1 MSVIALSSLQSDAQI
16 RAAIAVCREI
26 TRTRA
31 GNFYWGLRLT
41 PEPRRSAMYAIYAW
55 MREADDIVDGQ
66 VFRAQ
71 SGANSSANSG
81 ASDIHAFRSAT
92 VDALAGR
99 SLSDKPIWRALSAVA
114 REYPL
119 DATDFHSMIDGQIA
133 DLQPR
138 RIADW
143 NELRA
148 YCCQVASTVGT
159 VCVRVWGYED
169 PLALELA
176 VDRGI
181 AFQLTNVLRDVVEDV
196 GLGRVYLPQEEFDR
210 FGITAEDLCT
220 WSKPA
225 QCEQLMR
232 AMIDRAREHFMRS
245 QPLDAMIDPMCRPTL
260 WALTEI
266 YRELLE
272 RIARDPSQISRKR
285 VSLPTLRKVMIALRA
300 RGMGRKS

>member
-1 MSVIALSSLQSDAQI
+1 MSMIVESALRDDPDV
-16 RAAIAVCREI
+16 RAAVAVCREI
-26 TRTRA
+26 TRARA

-41 PEPRRSAMYAIYAW
+41 PEPRRSAMYTIYAW

-66 VFRAQ
+66 TSR
-71 SGANSSANSG
+71 GAAG
-81 ASDIHAFRSAT
+81 EIVMRAFRTAT
-92 VDALAGR
+92 DEALAGR
-99 SLSDKPIWRALSAVA
+99 SRSVEPIWRALSAVA

-119 DATDFHSMIDGQIA
+119 DASDFHSMIDGQIA

-143 NELRA
+143 AQLRT

-159 VCVRVWGYED
+159 VCVRVWGYEN
-169 PLALELA
+169 PQALELA

-181 AFQLTNVLRDVVEDV
+181 AFQLTNIVRDVVEDV

-210 FGITAEDLCT
+210 AGITAEELCAWT
-220 WSKPA
+220 KPA

-232 AMIDRAREHFMRS
+232 VMIDRAREHFVRS
-245 QPLDAMIDPMCRPTL
+245 QPLDALIDPSCRPTL

-285 VSLPTLRKVMIALRA
+285 VSLPTLRKVVIALRA
-300 RGMGRKS
+300 RGMGRMS